1 MRIVIRYYLFILY
14 LLSTIAISAQVTV
27 ADVKFQGNKKTKT
40 DFLRNFVLLKS
51 GSELD
56 SSLIKKDIN
65 RLKRLPAVAH
75 AYFQVFE
82 ADESGKYNV
91 FYGIEEN
98 YTVIPFANVYT
109 SSNDEF
115 AFRVGLQEFNFL
127 GRNIT
132 LGGFYQ
138 YDVFN
143 SFGANFRAPYL
154 FSNKLGLA
162 LNYQDLTT
170 QEPVFLENGTADYRY
185 NNESVEVLA
194 LYEFNFKHRVEFGVN
209 FFTEDYTYL
218 SGATDVAVPQNLKV
232 DKYLYKL
239 IYDFNNIDYYYHYLS
254 GFRSTLNLQLVRSQ
268 DQTLPNFT
276 IGFND
281 FLYFLRV
288 GEKGNWSNRL
298 RLGVS
303 SNLETPFAPFAV
315 DNNLNIRGVGNT
327 IDRGTAAI
335 VLNTEYRHTLID
347 KDWFVLQG
355 NIFVDGGSWRNP
367 GGDFGDF
374 TDDQNLRVYPGMGIR
389 FIHKRIF
396 NAIFRIDYGHGV
408 TKDATRGI
416 VFGIGQYF

>member
-1 MRIVIRYYLFILY
+1 MPRVGFLVFFSFLFFAVYGQSIV
-14 LLSTIAISAQVTV
+14 V
-27 ADVKFQGNKKTKT
+27 DVKFQGNKKTKST
-40 DFLRNFVLLKS
+40 FLKKFVLVKP
-51 GSELD
+51 GSKLD
-56 SSLIKKDIN
+56 SALIKKDIN

-75 AYFQVFE
+75 AYFQVFNANE
-82 ADESGKYNV
+82 PGQYNV

-98 YTVIPFANVYT
+98 YTIIPFANVYT
-109 SSNDEF
+109 SNNDEF

-138 YDVFN
+138 YDIFN
-143 SFGANFRAPYL
+143 SYGANLRAPYL
-154 FSNKLGLA
+154 FSKKLGLA

-170 QEPVFLENGTADYRY
+170 QEPVFLDNGTADYKY
-185 NNESVEVLA
+185 NNESVEALV
-194 LYEFNFKHRVEFGVN
+194 LYEFNFKNRVEIGVN
-209 FFTEDYTYL
+209 LFTEDYAYL
-218 SGATDVAVPQNLKV
+218 SGATNPEVPQSLRV

-239 IYDFNNIDYYYHYLS
+239 IYDFNNLNYYYHYLS
-254 GFRSTLNLQLVRSQ
+254 GYRSTLNLQLVRSQ
-268 DQTLPNFT
+268 DQTLPDFT

-281 FLYFLRV
+281 FLYFARI
-288 GEKGNWSNRL
+288 GANGNWANRL
-298 RLGVS
+298 RFGVS
-303 SNLETPFAPFAV
+303 SNIETPFAPFAV

-335 VLNTEYRHTLID
+335 VLNTEYRYTLLEN
-347 KDWFVLQG
+347 KTYVVQG
-355 NIFVDGGSWRNP
+355 NFFIDGGSWRNP

-374 TDDQNLRVYPGMGIR
+374 TDDQNLRIYPGVGIR

-396 NAIFRIDYGHGV
+396 NAILRIDYGHGI